1 MIHYSCDRCQRLIEK
16 DDELRYVV
24 RLEVQA
30 TMGESA
36 FVEAEDDERDHLLE
50 VHEILERHDDENDP
64 LISDEVYSRRRFD
77 LCSNCYRAFL
87 RNPLGREV
95 AKTIDF
101 SQN

>member
-30 TMGESA
+30 TMGENA

-87 RNPLGREV
+87 RNPLGQEV